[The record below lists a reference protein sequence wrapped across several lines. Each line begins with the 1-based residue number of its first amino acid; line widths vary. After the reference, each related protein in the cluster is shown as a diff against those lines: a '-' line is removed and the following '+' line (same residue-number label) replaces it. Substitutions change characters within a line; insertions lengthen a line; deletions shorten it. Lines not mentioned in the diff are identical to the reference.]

1 MLRTCFV
8 MSLIAL
14 GAFVARA
21 DPDAGNA
28 APVASDWMLESGAT
42 LNAGDHA
49 RAREIMESAAA
60 TGDAEAI
67 NGLAQY
73 AEMGVGGEPDP
84 VLARKLYEQAVRG
97 RSIGGALNLGRLL
110 LDSDDA
116 TERCRGAD
124 LLQRIYSVPKSLETG
139 VKRVAAAGLAYAYLL
154 GRGVETDV
162 AKGVALLEEA
172 DFKQDTDSH
181 TLYLLGRTY
190 ESGWGG
196 HAPDAKRAYDYYRRA
211 SELDNPKAWWSLGM
225 AFLNGSGVEADP
237 VEAYRWVRMAG
248 EADDARGESSTAA
261 MLALGQGVAEND
273 VEARSW
279 YERAAIKGSAHALRG
294 LGFMLLNGEGGERD
308 AGLGWAYVT
317 LAAEVGDENAQL
329 LMRQHEG
336 DVSHKEKRAAR
347 KIAADW
353 VARNGKPSIDD

>member
-28 APVASDWMLESGAT
+28 APVASDWMLESGAA

-49 RAREIMESAAA
+49 RAREIRERAAA

-73 AEMGVGGEPDP
+73 AEVGVGGEPDP
-84 VLARKLYEQAVRG
+84 VLARKLYEQAVAG

-139 VKRVAAAGLAYAYLL
+139 VKRVAAAGWAYAYLL
-154 GRGVETDV
+154 GRGVETDI

-181 TLYLLGRTY
+181 TLYLLGARTRAAGADTRRMPR
-190 ESGWGG
+190 EPTTTTGALPNSITPKRGGAWGWRSST
-196 HAPDAKRAYDYYRRA
+196 AV
-211 SELDNPKAWWSLGM
+211 
-225 AFLNGSGVEADP
+225 GSKLIP
-237 VEAYRWVRMAG
+237 SRPTAG
-248 EADDARGESSTAA
+248 CEWLEKPTMRGESSTAA

-279 YERAAIKGSAHALRG
+279 
-294 LGFMLLNGEGGERD
+294 
-308 AGLGWAYVT
+308 
-317 LAAEVGDENAQL
+317 
-329 LMRQHEG
+329 
-336 DVSHKEKRAAR
+336 
-347 KIAADW
+347 
-353 VARNGKPSIDD
+353 